1 MISQYIWQGIWIL
14 RNSILMGIIIYILIY
29 GVLLISK
36 RRKVVD
42 IKQIISEAMLSIY
55 TISLLKITGI
65 IGMKFYFW
73 DVMNGRYNLSLILFE
88 DVSLIMLFLNL
99 LLFVPYGI
107 LLPCVFKNLNI
118 KKVVMIGFFTSLSI
132 EVTQLFGG
140 RYTEIDDLIIN
151 TLGTLVGFIIY
162 SYTTKNIFKV
172 NNTKRNKLCCI
183 IQVTRKWVKEMKL
196 MYNILVVDDDKEI
209 VESIEIFLKNEGYNV
224 YKAYNG
230 MEALDVLV
238 NNDVHLIL
246 MDIMM
251 PKLDGIKA
259 TIKIREEKNIPI
271 ILVSAKSEDTDKI
284 MGLNIGADDY
294 ITKPFNLLELI
305 ARVKSNLRRYVTLGT
320 YNNEKLGNNEV
331 LISGGLELNTS
342 TKEVKVDGQIVRVTP
357 IEFKILNLLIAN
369 KGRVFS
375 IDEIYEK
382 VWNEES
388 FNVENTV
395 AVHIRRIRG
404 KIEINPKEPRYL
416 KVVWGVG
423 YKIEKL

>member
-1 MISQYIWQGIWIL
+1 
-14 RNSILMGIIIYILIY
+14 
-29 GVLLISK
+29 
-36 RRKVVD
+36 
-42 IKQIISEAMLSIY
+42 
-55 TISLLKITGI
+55 
-65 IGMKFYFW
+65 MK
-73 DVMNGRYNLSLILFE
+73 GL
-88 DVSLIMLFLNL
+88 
-99 LLFVPYGI
+99 
-107 LLPCVFKNLNI
+107 
-118 KKVVMIGFFTSLSI
+118 
-132 EVTQLFGG
+132 
-140 RYTEIDDLIIN
+140 
-151 TLGTLVGFIIY
+151 
-162 SYTTKNIFKV
+162 
-172 NNTKRNKLCCI
+172 
-183 IQVTRKWVKEMKL
+183 KL

-209 VESIEIFLKNEGYNV
+209 VESIEIFLRNEGYNV

-230 MEALDVLV
+230 VEALDILV
-238 NNDVHLIL
+238 NKEVHLIL

-305 ARVKSNLRRYVTLGT
+305 ARVKSNLRRYITLGT
-320 YNNEKLGNNEV
+320 YNNENVNNKEV

-342 TKEVKVDGQIVRVTP
+342 TKEVKVDGQVVKVTP
-357 IEFKILNLLIAN
+357 IEFKILNLLLAN

-395 AVHIRRIRG
+395 AVHIRRIRE

>member
-1 MISQYIWQGIWIL
+1 
-14 RNSILMGIIIYILIY
+14 
-29 GVLLISK
+29 
-36 RRKVVD
+36 
-42 IKQIISEAMLSIY
+42 
-55 TISLLKITGI
+55 
-65 IGMKFYFW
+65 
-73 DVMNGRYNLSLILFE
+73 
-88 DVSLIMLFLNL
+88 
-99 LLFVPYGI
+99 
-107 LLPCVFKNLNI
+107 
-118 KKVVMIGFFTSLSI
+118 
-132 EVTQLFGG
+132 
-140 RYTEIDDLIIN
+140 
-151 TLGTLVGFIIY
+151 
-162 SYTTKNIFKV
+162 
-172 NNTKRNKLCCI
+172 
-183 IQVTRKWVKEMKL
+183 

-271 ILVSAKSEDTDKI
+271 ILVSAKSEDTYKI

>member
-1 MISQYIWQGIWIL
+1 
-14 RNSILMGIIIYILIY
+14 
-29 GVLLISK
+29 
-36 RRKVVD
+36 
-42 IKQIISEAMLSIY
+42 
-55 TISLLKITGI
+55 
-65 IGMKFYFW
+65 
-73 DVMNGRYNLSLILFE
+73 
-88 DVSLIMLFLNL
+88 
-99 LLFVPYGI
+99 
-107 LLPCVFKNLNI
+107 
-118 KKVVMIGFFTSLSI
+118 
-132 EVTQLFGG
+132 
-140 RYTEIDDLIIN
+140 
-151 TLGTLVGFIIY
+151 
-162 SYTTKNIFKV
+162 
-172 NNTKRNKLCCI
+172 
-183 IQVTRKWVKEMKL
+183 

-320 YNNEKLGNNEV
+320 YNNEKLGDKEV

-342 TKEVKVDGQIVRVTP
+342 TKEVKVDGQVVRVTP

-395 AVHIRRIRG
+395 AVHIRRIRE

>member
-1 MISQYIWQGIWIL
+1 
-14 RNSILMGIIIYILIY
+14 
-29 GVLLISK
+29 
-36 RRKVVD
+36 
-42 IKQIISEAMLSIY
+42 
-55 TISLLKITGI
+55 
-65 IGMKFYFW
+65 
-73 DVMNGRYNLSLILFE
+73 
-88 DVSLIMLFLNL
+88 
-99 LLFVPYGI
+99 
-107 LLPCVFKNLNI
+107 
-118 KKVVMIGFFTSLSI
+118 
-132 EVTQLFGG
+132 
-140 RYTEIDDLIIN
+140 
-151 TLGTLVGFIIY
+151 
-162 SYTTKNIFKV
+162 
-172 NNTKRNKLCCI
+172 
-183 IQVTRKWVKEMKL
+183 

-209 VESIEIFLKNEGYNV
+209 VESIEIFLRNEGYNV

-230 MEALDVLV
+230 VEALDILV
-238 NNDVHLIL
+238 NKEVHLIL

-305 ARVKSNLRRYVTLGT
+305 ARVKSNLRRYITLGT
-320 YNNEKLGNNEV
+320 YNNENVNNKEV

-342 TKEVKVDGQIVRVTP
+342 TKEVKVDGQVVKVTP
-357 IEFKILNLLIAN
+357 IEFKILNLLLAN

-375 IDEIYEK
+375 IDEIYER

-395 AVHIRRIRG
+395 AVHVRRIRE
-404 KIEINPKEPRYL
+404 KIEINPKEPIYL

-423 YKIEKL
+423 

>member
-1 MISQYIWQGIWIL
+1 
-14 RNSILMGIIIYILIY
+14 
-29 GVLLISK
+29 
-36 RRKVVD
+36 
-42 IKQIISEAMLSIY
+42 
-55 TISLLKITGI
+55 
-65 IGMKFYFW
+65 
-73 DVMNGRYNLSLILFE
+73 
-88 DVSLIMLFLNL
+88 
-99 LLFVPYGI
+99 
-107 LLPCVFKNLNI
+107 
-118 KKVVMIGFFTSLSI
+118 
-132 EVTQLFGG
+132 
-140 RYTEIDDLIIN
+140 
-151 TLGTLVGFIIY
+151 
-162 SYTTKNIFKV
+162 
-172 NNTKRNKLCCI
+172 
-183 IQVTRKWVKEMKL
+183 

-209 VESIEIFLKNEGYNV
+209 VESIEIFLKNEGYNI

-357 IEFKILNLLIAN
+357 IEFKILNLLII
-369 KGRVFS
+369 G
-375 IDEIYEK
+375 
-382 VWNEES
+382 W
-388 FNVENTV
+388 
-395 AVHIRRIRG
+395 
-404 KIEINPKEPRYL
+404 
-416 KVVWGVG
+416 
-423 YKIEKL
+423 

>member
-1 MISQYIWQGIWIL
+1 M
-14 RNSILMGIIIYILIY
+14 
-29 GVLLISK
+29 
-36 RRKVVD
+36 
-42 IKQIISEAMLSIY
+42 
-55 TISLLKITGI
+55 
-65 IGMKFYFW
+65 
-73 DVMNGRYNLSLILFE
+73 
-88 DVSLIMLFLNL
+88 
-99 LLFVPYGI
+99 
-107 LLPCVFKNLNI
+107 
-118 KKVVMIGFFTSLSI
+118 
-132 EVTQLFGG
+132 
-140 RYTEIDDLIIN
+140 
-151 TLGTLVGFIIY
+151 
-162 SYTTKNIFKV
+162 
-172 NNTKRNKLCCI
+172 
-183 IQVTRKWVKEMKL
+183 

-209 VESIEIFLKNEGYNV
+209 VESIEIFLRNEGYNV

-230 MEALDVLV
+230 VEALDILV
-238 NNDVHLIL
+238 NKEVHLIL

-305 ARVKSNLRRYVTLGT
+305 ARVKSNLRRYITLGT
-320 YNNEKLGNNEV
+320 YNNENVNNKEV

-342 TKEVKVDGQIVRVTP
+342 TKEVKVDGQVVKVTP
-357 IEFKILNLLIAN
+357 IEFKILNVLLAN

-375 IDEIYEK
+375 IDEIYER

-395 AVHIRRIRG
+395 AVHIRRIRE